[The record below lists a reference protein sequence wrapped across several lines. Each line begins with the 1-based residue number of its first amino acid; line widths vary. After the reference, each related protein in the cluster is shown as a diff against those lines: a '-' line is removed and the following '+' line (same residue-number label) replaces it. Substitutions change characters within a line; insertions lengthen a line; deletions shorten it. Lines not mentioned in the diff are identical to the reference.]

1 MSLPRILI
9 VDDQTDVLKLARKA
23 LGSGTYEVQVAMD
36 GAEGLMIAKQ
46 ATPDLVVTD
55 VNMPRMD
62 GWTMVKQMRLHP
74 KLALVPVIFLT
85 SQETGDDHI
94 RGFKLGADDYLDK
107 STSFWELAERVARA
121 LGRRREISDAATP
134 APAAGGSVLKG
145 RCDVIGLASLLTVLE
160 AGRLSGVLRVTRV
173 NPVEDGVL
181 YVVGG
186 RIHRAELRPRDDL
199 RDREAIFALLSRT
212 DGSFEF
218 SPGSLRV
225 TDDVKWSTAQ
235 ILIEAAR
242 RIDEA
247 RSTR

>member
-1 MSLPRILI
+1 
-9 VDDQTDVLKLARKA
+9 
-23 LGSGTYEVQVAMD
+23 
-36 GAEGLMIAKQ
+36 
-46 ATPDLVVTD
+46 
-55 VNMPRMD
+55 MPRMD
-62 GWTMVKQMRLHP
+62 GWTMVKQMRAIP

-85 SQETGDDHI
+85 SQESGDDHI

-107 STSFWELAERVARA
+107 STNFWELSERAARA
-121 LGRRREISDAATP
+121 LARRREMSDAATP

-173 NPVEDGVL
+173 NPVEDGVM

-199 RDREAIFALLSRT
+199 RNREAIFALLSRS

-218 SPGSLRV
+218 SPGTLR
-225 TDDVKWSTAQ
+225 TADDVKWSTAQ